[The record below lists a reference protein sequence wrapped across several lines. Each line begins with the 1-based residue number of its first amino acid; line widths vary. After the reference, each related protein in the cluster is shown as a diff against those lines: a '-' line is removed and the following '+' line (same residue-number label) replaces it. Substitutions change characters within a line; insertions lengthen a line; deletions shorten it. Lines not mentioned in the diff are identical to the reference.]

1 MNTGRVKTG
10 LSLRFAALTGALA
23 LIFLGTAPNVGADP
37 ADSDLLDSPTM
48 SLTDLGQNSTLSFY
62 GNSGASTLVFPVPDG
77 LVPATLNV
85 TVNFPFA
92 IRSGTLSVVQG
103 ERLIAKLVLPLAD
116 QAPLVIPLAGV
127 EIVDSAVSLTM
138 KLAAV
143 PDDQYCLD
151 WYNPVEFIN
160 STVTFTGTE
169 VPPATIADFLPP
181 ILRRVTIAIPANP
194 SQAES
199 DTAVQLATSLTSRYR
214 RQTPQVSIVP
224 LPDGATAIDVPAVPL
239 ERQIVVKEGP
249 DAGLS
254 LISNP
259 GVPELL
265 VAGTADNI
273 EDQARFL
280 TDGSIKLAVSDK
292 AVAGALHV
300 KSPLPGDATTLRAL
314 GQPNLTAV
322 GVSPQVSIAL
332 DQTKFGHSTQGY
344 RLHLQGSYTPIPR
357 DLGAQITA
365 SVDGQTIARWPAE
378 GSGVIDRWVDIP
390 DGMVDRYTN
399 LMVAVDT
406 AGNTGSCNDYRPIN
420 LVIGGSTVVL
430 STPSLPPI
438 PSGFRAVPQTMMPEM
453 QVGIDQNSFADTVR
467 AAQITVGMQRLSAV
481 PLTVKVTSVS
491 QAMSSRNSAIIISP
505 DGWTDKSIALPV
517 SADDRTI
524 TVQGLGPDSQPE
536 TLTLDPG
543 AEFGSLQAVFDVQ
556 RTLLIAT
563 STGAPDLLD
572 DLLRWMDSDPR
583 RWSQLRGNALVEF
596 PGRTPTSVTGRA
608 PAVISGPALN
618 AQQQAEAGEYQSSSA
633 WFAAA
638 GVIGAAVAGV
648 AVIVIGSRRSATG
661 GRPPG
666 RRRSRRRSKGD

>member
-1 MNTGRVKTG
+1 MT
-10 LSLRFAALTGALA
+10 
-23 LIFLGTAPNVGADP
+23 FLGTAPNAGADP
-37 ADSDLLDSPTM
+37 VDPVDSPGLLDSPT
-48 SLTDLGQNSTLSFY
+48 LTLSELGQNSTVSFY
-62 GNSGASTLVFPVPDG
+62 GNSGAATLVFPVPDG
-77 LVPATLNV
+77 LIPASLNT
-85 TVNFPFA
+85 TVNFPFG

-103 ERLIAKLVLPLAD
+103 ERVISKLGLPVVD
-116 QAPLVIPLAGV
+116 QDPLVIPLAGV
-127 EIVDSAVSLTM
+127 EIVDDAVSLTM
-138 KLAAV
+138 KLSAV
-143 PDDQYCLD
+143 PDDSYCLD

-169 VPPATIADFLPP
+169 VPPATIADFIPP
-181 ILRRVTIAIPANP
+181 VLHKVTIGIPANP

-214 RQTPQVSIVP
+214 KQVPQITIVP
-224 LPDGATAIDVPAVPL
+224 LSDGATAIDTPAVPF
-239 ERQIVVKEGP
+239 ERQIVVKEGQ

-254 LISNP
+254 LIDSL

-265 VAGTADNI
+265 VAGTSDNLD
-273 EDQARFL
+273 DQARFL
-280 TDGSIKLAVSDK
+280 TAGAINLAVSGK
-292 AVAGALHV
+292 AVVGATRG
-300 KSPLPGDATTLRAL
+300 KPPLPGDATTLQAL
-314 GQPNLTAV
+314 GQPNLTSV
-322 GVSPQVSIAL
+322 GVAPQVSIEL
-332 DQTKFGHSTQGY
+332 DQTKFGHTTQGY
-344 RLHLQGSYTPIPR
+344 RLHLRGSYTPIPR
-357 DLGAQITA
+357 DLAAQITA

-378 GSGVIDRWVDIP
+378 GSGVIDRWVDVP
-390 DGMVDRYTN
+390 DGMIDRYTN
-399 LMVAVDT
+399 LTIGVDT

-420 LVIGGSTVVL
+420 LVIGGNTVVL

-438 PSGFRAVPQTMMPEM
+438 PPGFRALPQALMPEI
-453 QVGIDQNSFADTVR
+453 QVGISQNSFADTVR

-505 DGWTDKSIALPV
+505 DGWTDKAIVLPV

-524 TVQGLGPDSQPE
+524 TVQGQEPGSQPE

-572 DLLRWMDSDPR
+572 DLLRWLDSDPR
-583 RWSQLRGNALVEF
+583 RWSQLQGNALVEF
-596 PGRTPTSVTGRA
+596 PGRTPTSVTGRT

-618 AQQQAEAGEYQSSSA
+618 EQKQAEAGEYQSSSA

-638 GVIGAAVAGV
+638 AVIGAAAVGV
-648 AVIVIGSRRSATG
+648 AVIVIGARRSAMAG
-661 GRPPG
+661 QPPR

>member
-1 MNTGRVKTG
+1 MV
-10 LSLRFAALTGALA
+10 F
-23 LIFLGTAPNVGADP
+23 IGTAPNVGADP
-37 ADSDLLDSPTM
+37 ADNTSELLDSPTM
-48 SLTDLGQNSTLSFY
+48 SLSDLGQNSTLSFY
-62 GNSGASTLVFPVPDG
+62 GNSGAATLVFPVPDG
-77 LVPATLNV
+77 LVPTSLNM
-85 TVNFPFA
+85 TVSFPFA

-103 ERLIAKLVLPLAD
+103 ERVIAKLGLPLVD
-116 QAPLVIPLAGV
+116 QTPLVIPLAGV
-127 EIVDSAVSLTM
+127 EVVDNVASLTL
-138 KLAAV
+138 KLSAM

-160 STVTFTGTE
+160 SAVTFAGVE

-181 ILRRVTIAIPANP
+181 ILRKVTIAIPASP
-194 SQAES
+194 SRAES

-214 RQTPQVSIVP
+214 GQAPQISIVP
-224 LPDGATAIDVPAVPL
+224 LPDGATAIDAPSVPL

-249 DAGLS
+249 DPGLS

-265 VAGTADNI
+265 VTGSPDNI

-280 TDGSIKLAVSDK
+280 TDGSIKLAVSGK
-292 AVAGALHV
+292 AVAGAMRV
-300 KSPLPGDATTLRAL
+300 KPPLPGDATTLKAL

-344 RLHLQGSYTPIPR
+344 RLHLMGSFTPIPR

-399 LMVAVDT
+399 LAVGVDT
-406 AGNTGSCNDYRPIN
+406 AGNTGTCNDYRPIN
-420 LVIGGSTVVL
+420 LVIGGDTVVL

-438 PSGFRAVPQTMMPEM
+438 PGGFRAVPQSLMPEM
-453 QVGIDQNSFADTVR
+453 LVGIGQNSLADTVR

-505 DGWTDKSIALPV
+505 DGWSDKSIALPV
-517 SADDRTI
+517 SENDRTI
-524 TVQGLGPDSQPE
+524 TVQGLTPDSQPE

-543 AEFGSLQAVFDVQ
+543 AKFGSLQVVFDSQ
-556 RTLLIAT
+556 RTLLVAT
-563 STGAPDLLD
+563 STGAPNLLD

-583 RWSQLRGNALVEF
+583 RWSQLHGNALVEF
-596 PGRTPTSVTGRA
+596 PGRTPTTVNGRTSA
-608 PAVISGPALN
+608 IISGPALT
-618 AQQQAEAGEYQSSSA
+618 AQQEAEAGEYQSSSA
-633 WFAAA
+633 WLAAA
-638 GVIGAAVAGV
+638 AVIGVAGAGV
-648 AVIVIGSRRSATG
+648 AYIVISSRRTATAG
-661 GRPPG
+661 QTSG
-666 RRRSRRRSKGD
+666 RRRLRRRSKGD

>member
-1 MNTGRVKTG
+1 MA
-10 LSLRFAALTGALA
+10 FIGA
-23 LIFLGTAPNVGADP
+23 APNVGADP
-37 ADSDLLDSPTM
+37 ADSTSELLESPTL
-48 SLTDLGQNSTLSFY
+48 SLSDLGQNSTLSFY

-77 LVPATLNV
+77 LVPASLNV

-103 ERLIAKLVLPLAD
+103 ERVIAKLGLPVVD
-116 QAPLVIPLAGV
+116 QAPLVIPLPGV
-127 EIVDSAVSLTM
+127 EIVDNAVSLTM
-138 KLAAV
+138 KLSAV
-143 PDDQYCLD
+143 PDDSYCLD

-169 VPPATIADFLPP
+169 VPPATIADFLPA
-181 ILRRVTIAIPANP
+181 ILRKVTIGIPANP

-214 RQTPQVSIVP
+214 RQAPQVSIVP
-224 LPDGATAIDVPAVPL
+224 LADGATAIDAPSAPL

-254 LISNP
+254 LVNSP

-265 VAGTADNI
+265 VTGTADNI
-273 EDQARFL
+273 GDQARFL
-280 TDGSIKLAVSDK
+280 TDGSIKLAVSDR
-292 AVAGALHV
+292 AVAGNLHV
-300 KSPLPGDATTLRAL
+300 QPPLPGDATTLQAL
-314 GQPNLTAV
+314 GQPNLTSV
-322 GVSPQVSIAL
+322 GVSPQVSIEL

-344 RLHLQGSYTPIPR
+344 RLHLMGSFTPIPR
-357 DLGAQITA
+357 DLGAQMTA

-399 LMVAVDT
+399 LMVGLDT
-406 AGNTGSCNDYRPIN
+406 AGDTGSCNDYRPIN
-420 LVIGGSTVVL
+420 LVIGGNTVVL

-438 PSGFRAVPQTMMPEM
+438 PGGFRAVPQSLMPEV
-453 QVGIDQNSFADTVR
+453 QVGIGQNSLADTVR

-481 PLTVKVTSVS
+481 PLMVKVTSVS

-505 DGWTDKSIALPV
+505 DGWSDKSIALPV
-517 SADDRTI
+517 SENDRTI
-524 TVQGLGPDSQPE
+524 TVQGITPDSQAE

-543 AEFGSLQAVFDVQ
+543 AKFGSLQVVFDSQ
-556 RTLLIAT
+556 RTLLVAT
-563 STGAPDLLD
+563 STGAPNLLD

-583 RWSQLRGNALVEF
+583 RWSQLHGNALIEF
-596 PGRTPTSVTGRA
+596 PGRTPTSVTGRM
-608 PAVISGPALN
+608 PAVIAGPAGLG
-618 AQQQAEAGEYQSSSA
+618 AKQAEGGEYQGSSA
-633 WFAAA
+633 WLAA
-638 GVIGAAVAGV
+638 GAVIGAAAIGV
-648 AVIVIGSRRSATG
+648 AVIVIGARRSATAG
-661 GRPPG
+661 QGPG